1 VKLIHIEPYA
11 RRESYAQKDKSGRRM
26 VQELIDN
33 MRKKGLLDG
42 IEVDIDSGT
51 ARVIRTTR
59 DDDFLAHTSV
69 GVLEKIREC
78 SAMNQYDAI
87 VCQGTMEPGFYAGRE
102 ISRIPVAFAL
112 HSSVHA
118 ASLVG
123 DRFSILELTDAMA
136 QIARRHVEG
145 YGFGRKCV
153 SVRNLGRSSTDMGSI
168 IYTRKKEQRA
178 GDPEVKKIL
187 DAVLDQCVAAVEKDG
202 ADTIIIGCTPL
213 QYLED
218 EIRQRLDA
226 AGYDEIQLV
235 CELTAAVEMAKVMV
249 NMRLMQA
256 PRAFPCDEL
265 KAKPQYR

>member
-1 VKLIHIEPYA
+1 MKLIHIEPYA
-11 RRESYAQKDKSGRRM
+11 RLENYAQKDETGRRI

-33 MRKKGLLDG
+33 MRRKGLLDG

-51 ARVIRTTR
+51 AKITRKTR

-78 SAMNQYDAI
+78 SAMNKYDAI
-87 VCQGTMEPGFYAGRE
+87 VCQGTMEPGFYCGRE
-102 ISRIPVAFAL
+102 ISKIPVAFAL

-118 ASLVG
+118 ASLIG
-123 DRFSILELTDAMA
+123 DRFSVLELTDAMA
-136 QIARRHVEG
+136 HIARRHVEG

-153 SVRNLGRSSTDMGSI
+153 SVRNLGRTSTETGSI
-168 IYTRKKEQRA
+168 IYTRKKEERA

-187 DAVLDQCVAAVEKDG
+187 DAVMGQCLAAVEKDR

-226 AGYDEIQLV
+226 AGYGEIQLI

-249 NMRLMQA
+249 NMRLIQA
-256 PRAFPCDEL
+256 PRAFPGDEL
-265 KAKPQYR
+265 QAKPEIR